1 MPVAREVLPLA
12 TLLPRAWFGFSQ
24 SPWRCAGLAAL
35 ILIGLMGPGVLAN
48 DLQRSAWPLLAWLG
62 NLLLACSLLVP
73 IAPTMALLQLAD
85 HLLSASVAESPEPQ
99 QRQPAPLLWLWRQGV
114 ALLTLEVLILA
125 GGISSIRVLSEAL
138 SPRSGVLASVVILVG
153 GFALIL
159 WIGGQLL
166 ALPLLV
172 HHRHRPLAAMEHS
185 RHLVYSNRLKVLALI
200 GLLLGLN
207 ALGLMGAC
215 LGLLISLPLS
225 ALVLMASCRTQTS

>member
-1 MPVAREVLPLA
+1 VPVAREVLPLA

-24 SPWRCAGLAAL
+24 SPWRCVGLAAL
-35 ILIGLMGPGVLAN
+35 ILIGLMGPGVLAH

-85 HLLSASVAESPEPQ
+85 QLLSASVAEPPEH
-99 QRQPAPLLWLWRQGV
+99 QRQPASLLWLWRQGV

-125 GGISSIRVLSEAL
+125 GGLSSIRMLSEAL
-138 SPRSGVLASVVILVG
+138 SPRSGVLASAVIVVG

-159 WIGGQLL
+159 WIGSQLL